1 MTNRSAFRI
10 PNSEFPMAKDLD
22 ELLKQ
27 PSEWL
32 RGAGPVSDIVISSRI
47 RLAGNLEK
55 YPFATRATKTSQ
67 GEVFTVVKEGLGRIV
82 TLRKPLIVQMGEL
95 DEVDRQFLVE
105 RHLVSREH
113 IVHPD
118 SKGVAI
124 GSGEVVSVMINEEDH
139 LRLQV
144 MQSGLNLRDGWS
156 LIDTLDDEL
165 SEQLPYAYSTD
176 WGYLT
181 CCPTNT
187 GTGMRASVMAHL
199 PALVITKQINKVLHT
214 ITKLGLT
221 ARGLYGEGT
230 EASGNFF
237 QISNQVAL
245 GRAEEEI
252 IENIERI
259 LKEVIHQEQT
269 ARESLM
275 TNNRVQLED
284 RIWRA
289 FGILQ
294 HAKTMS
300 STEALD
306 LLSAVRLG
314 VDLGLMSANSAE
326 GRPASGGGGTAGN
339 GNGLDRTIVNEM
351 FLFSQPAHLQK
362 LEGKVL
368 TAKERDTKRAQLIRT
383 KLGGQK

>member
-1 MTNRSAFRI
+1 MTRK
-10 PNSEFPMAKDLD
+10 ELD

-32 RGAGPVSDIVISSRI
+32 RGAGPVPDIVISSRI
-47 RLAGNLEK
+47 RLARNLEK
-55 YPFATRATKTSQ
+55 FPFATRATNDSQ
-67 GEVFTVVKEGLGRIV
+67 AQVLKLAVEGIKQCPTIKHPIILE
-82 TLRKPLIVQMGEL
+82 MGEL

-105 RHLVSREH
+105 RHLVSRDH

-118 SKGVAI
+118 HKGVAI
-124 GSGEVVSVMINEEDH
+124 GEGEVVSVMINEEDH

-144 MQSGLNLRDGWS
+144 MRSGMNLPDAWS
-156 LIDTLDDEL
+156 LVDALDDEL
-165 SEQLPYAYSTD
+165 SEMVPYAYSSD

-187 GTGMRASVMAHL
+187 GTGMRSSVMAHL

-245 GRAEEEI
+245 GRSEEEI
-252 IENIERI
+252 IENIDRI
-259 LKEVIHQEQT
+259 LKEIIHQEQA
-269 ARESLM
+269 ARDGLVTSSR
-275 TNNRVQLED
+275 TQLED

-289 FGILQ
+289 FGLLK

-300 STEALD
+300 SNEALD

-314 VDLGLMSANSAE
+314 VDLGLMSAN
-326 GRPASGGGGTAGN
+326 GGSVATGD
-339 GNGLDRTIVNEM
+339 GLDLKTVNEL
-351 FLFSQPAHLQK
+351 FIFSQPAHLQK
-362 LEGKVL
+362 LEGKTL
-368 TAKERDTKRAQLIRT
+368 TAKERDTKRAQLLRAR
-383 KLGGQK
+383 LGSHL

>member
-1 MTNRSAFRI
+1 
-10 PNSEFPMAKDLD
+10 MAKELD

-27 PSEWL
+27 SSEWL

-47 RLAGNLEK
+47 RLARNLEK
-55 YPFATRATKTSQ
+55 FPFATRATKASE
-67 GEVFTVVKEGLGRIV
+67 GDVLAAVKEGLAQTEAFKR
-82 TLRKPLIVQMGEL
+82 PLIFEMGEL

-113 IVHPD
+113 VAQPD
-118 SKGVAI
+118 HKAVVVGP
-124 GSGEVVSVMINEEDH
+124 GEVTSIMINEEDH
-139 LRLQV
+139 LRIQV
-144 MQSGLNLRDGWS
+144 MQSGFNLNDAWS
-156 LIDTLDDEL
+156 IIDALDDEL
-165 SEQLPYAYSTD
+165 SAALPFAYSSE

-187 GTGMRASVMAHL
+187 GTGMRASVMVHL
-199 PALVITKQINKVLHT
+199 PSLVITKQINKVLHT

-245 GRAEEEI
+245 GRREAEL
-252 IENIERI
+252 IENLERI
-259 LKEVIHQEQT
+259 LKQVIDHEQT

-275 TNNRVQLED
+275 TNNRTQLED

-294 HAKTMS
+294 HARTMS
-300 STEALD
+300 SSEALD

-314 VDLGLMSANSAE
+314 VDLGVVAN
-326 GRPASGGGGTAGN
+326 GTAKAGV
-339 GNGLDRTIVNEM
+339 DRKAVNEL

-362 LEGKVL
+362 LEGKAL
-368 TAKERDTKRAQLIRT
+368 GAQERDAKRAQLIRDR
-383 KLGGQK
+383 LGVH

>member
-1 MTNRSAFRI
+1 
-10 PNSEFPMAKDLD
+10 MANALD
-22 ELLKQ
+22 ALLRQ
-27 PSEWL
+27 PSAWL
-32 RGAGPVSDIVISSRI
+32 RGIGPVSDIVMSSRI
-47 RLAGNLEK
+47 RLARNLEK
-55 YPFATRATKTSQ
+55 IPFATRATKASQ
-67 GEVFTVVKEGLGRIV
+67 AEVLQLAREALGQTV
-82 TLRKPLIVQMGEL
+82 TLKRSLFLEMGEL

-118 SKGVAI
+118 QKGVAI
-124 GSGEVVSVMINEEDH
+124 GEGEVISVMVNEEDH
-139 LRLQV
+139 LRIQV
-144 MQSGLNLRDGWS
+144 IQSGLNLRDAWA
-156 LIDTLDDEL
+156 LIDGLDDEL
-165 SEQLPYAYSTD
+165 SEQLPYAYSSD

-199 PALVITKQINKVLHT
+199 PSLVLTKQINKVLHT

-237 QISNQVAL
+237 QISNQVSL
-245 GRAEEEI
+245 GRSEEEI
-252 IENIERI
+252 LENIERI
-259 LKEVIHQEQT
+259 LKEVIHQEQA

-275 TNNRVQLED
+275 TSNRTQLED

-289 FGILQ
+289 YGILR

-300 STEALD
+300 SSEALD

-314 VDLGLMSANSAE
+314 VDLGLMD
-326 GRPASGGGGTAGN
+326 
-339 GNGLDRTIVNEM
+339 GLDRKAVNEL
-351 FLFSQPAHLQK
+351 FVFSQPAHLQK
-362 LEGKVL
+362 LEGKTL
-368 TAKERDTKRAQLIRT
+368 TAKERDTKRAHLIRDR
-383 KLGGQK
+383 LGKPEGP

>member
-1 MTNRSAFRI
+1 
-10 PNSEFPMAKDLD
+10 MAHELD

-47 RLAGNLEK
+47 RLARNLETFV
-55 YPFATRATKTSQ
+55 FATRATKASQ
-67 GEVFTVVKEGLGRIV
+67 GDVLRVATEGILQAASLKR
-82 TLRKPLIVQMGEL
+82 PLIVEMGEL

-105 RHLVSREH
+105 RHLISREH

-118 SKGVAI
+118 RKAVAV
-124 GSGEVVSVMINEEDH
+124 GEGEVVSIMINEEDH
-139 LRLQV
+139 LRIQV
-144 MQSGLNLRDGWS
+144 MQSGLNLKDAWS
-156 LIDTLDDEL
+156 LIDRLDDEL
-165 SEQLPYAYSTD
+165 SQVLPYAYSTE

-187 GTGMRASVMAHL
+187 GTGMRSSVMLHL
-199 PALVITKQINKVLHT
+199 PSLVITKQINKVLHT

-221 ARGLYGEGT
+221 ARGLFGEGT

-237 QISNQVAL
+237 QISNQVSL
-245 GRAEEEI
+245 GRSEEDI
-252 IENIERI
+252 VENLERI
-259 LKEVIHQEQT
+259 LKEVIHQEQA
-269 ARESLM
+269 AREALVA
-275 TNNRVQLED
+275 NNRVQLED

-289 FGILQ
+289 FGILR

-306 LLSAVRLG
+306 LFSAVRLG
-314 VDLGLMSANSAE
+314 VDLNLMD
-326 GRPASGGGGTAGN
+326 SGVN
-339 GNGLDRTIVNEM
+339 RTIVNEL

-362 LEGKVL
+362 LEGKTL
-368 TAKERDTKRAQLIRT
+368 SAKERDVKRAELIRQ
-383 KLGGQK
+383 KLGGQS

>member
-1 MTNRSAFRI
+1 M
-10 PNSEFPMAKDLD
+10 PKELD
-22 ELLKQ
+22 ELIKQ

-32 RGAGPVSDIVISSRI
+32 RGAGPVSEIVISSRI
-47 RLAGNLEK
+47 RLARNLDK
-55 YPFATRATKTSQ
+55 HLFATRATKVSQ
-67 GEVFTVVKEGLGRIV
+67 REVLAVVRDGLGRS
-82 TLRKPLIVQMGEL
+82 LKLKHPLLLEMGGL

-118 SKGVAI
+118 QKGVAI
-124 GSGEVVSVMINEEDH
+124 GPGEVISIMINEEDH
-139 LRLQV
+139 LRIQV
-144 MQSGLNLRDGWS
+144 MQSGLNLHDAWT
-156 LIDTLDDEL
+156 LIDELDDEL
-165 SEQLPYAYSTD
+165 SEVLPYAYATD

-187 GTGMRASVMAHL
+187 GTGMRASVMVHL
-199 PALVITKQINKVLHT
+199 PSLVITKQINKVLHT

-245 GRAEEEI
+245 GRSEEEI
-252 IENIERI
+252 LENLERI
-259 LKEVIHQEQT
+259 LKEVIHQEQA

-275 TNNRVQLED
+275 ANNRIQLED

-289 FGILQ
+289 FGILR
-294 HAKTMS
+294 HAKTMNS
-300 STEALD
+300 GEALD

-314 VDLGLMSANSAE
+314 VDLGLMSANGGS
-326 GRPASGGGGTAGN
+326 PSG
-339 GNGLDRTIVNEM
+339 GNGLDRVKVNEL
-351 FLFSQPAHLQK
+351 FIFSQPAHLQK
-362 LEGKVL
+362 LEGKAL
-368 TAKERDTKRAQLIRT
+368 TAKERDAKRAQLIRSQ
-383 KLGGQK
+383 LGGQT

>member
-1 MTNRSAFRI
+1 
-10 PNSEFPMAKDLD
+10 MAKELDDLI
-22 ELLKQ
+22 KQ

-32 RGAGPVSDIVISSRI
+32 RGAGPVSDIVMSSRL
-47 RLAGNLEK
+47 RLARNLEK
-55 YPFATRATKTSQ
+55 YPFATRATKASQ
-67 GEVFTVVKEGLGRIV
+67 AAVLSIVKEGVRQSP
-82 TLRKPLIVQMGEL
+82 TLKRPLIFEMGEL

-113 IVHPD
+113 VVHAD
-118 SKGVAI
+118 SKAVAI
-124 GSGEVVSVMINEEDH
+124 GQGEVISIMINEEDH
-139 LRLQV
+139 LRIQV
-144 MQSGLNLRDGWS
+144 MQSGLNLTDAWS
-156 LIDTLDDEL
+156 LIDALDDEL
-165 SEQLPYAYSTD
+165 SERIPYAYSTD

-199 PALVITKQINKVLHT
+199 PSLVITKQINKLLHT

-245 GRAEEEI
+245 GRSEEEI
-252 IENIERI
+252 IENLDRI
-259 LKEVIHQEQT
+259 LKEVINQEQA

-275 TNNRVQLED
+275 TNSRVQLED
-284 RIWRA
+284 RICRA
-289 FGILQ
+289 LGILK

-300 STEALD
+300 SSEALD

-314 VDLGLMSANSAE
+314 VDLGLM
-326 GRPASGGGGTAGN
+326 
-339 GNGLDRTIVNEM
+339 NGLDRTTVNEL
-351 FLFSQPAHLQK
+351 FIFSQPAHLQK
-362 LEGKVL
+362 LEGKGL
-368 TAKERDTKRAQLIRT
+368 NARERDTKRAELIRSR
-383 KLGGQK
+383 LGGSV

>member
-1 MTNRSAFRI
+1 
-10 PNSEFPMAKDLD
+10 MAKEIDALM
-22 ELLKQ
+22 KQ

-32 RGAGPVSDIVISSRI
+32 RGAGPVSDIVMSSRI
-47 RLAGNLEK
+47 RLARNLEK
-55 YPFATRATKTSQ
+55 FPFATRATKASQ
-67 GEVFTVVKEGLGRIV
+67 ADVLKAVKEGLAQSV
-82 TLRKPLIVQMGEL
+82 TLNKPVVLEIGDL

-113 IVHPD
+113 VVHPEH
-118 SKGVAI
+118 KGVAI
-124 GSGEVVSVMINEEDH
+124 GQGEVISIMINEEDH
-139 LRLQV
+139 LRIQV
-144 MQSGLNLRDGWS
+144 MQSGLNLHDAWS
-156 LIDTLDDEL
+156 LIDALDDEL
-165 SEQLPYAYSTD
+165 SETLPFAYSSD

-187 GTGMRASVMAHL
+187 GTGLRASVMGHL
-199 PALVITKQINKVLHT
+199 PALVLTKQINKVLHT

-245 GRAEEEI
+245 GRSEEEI
-252 IENIERI
+252 IENIDRI
-259 LKEVIHQEQT
+259 LNEVIHQEQA
-269 ARESLM
+269 ARESLL
-275 TNNRVQLED
+275 TTNRVQLED

-289 FGILQ
+289 FGILR
-294 HAKTMS
+294 HAQTMS

-314 VDLGLMSANSAE
+314 VDLGLM
-326 GRPASGGGGTAGN
+326 
-339 GNGLDRTIVNEM
+339 NGLNRTVVNEL

-362 LEGKVL
+362 LEGKTF
-368 TAKERDTKRAQLIRT
+368 TAKDRDTKRAQLIRSR
-383 KLGGQK
+383 LGGQS

>member
-1 MTNRSAFRI
+1 
-10 PNSEFPMAKDLD
+10 MAEALD
-22 ELLKQ
+22 ALLKQ

-32 RGAGPVSDIVISSRI
+32 RGVGPVSDIVMSSRI
-47 RLAGNLEK
+47 RLARNLDK
-55 YPFATRATKTSQ
+55 FPFATRATKATQ
-67 GEVFTVVKEGLGRIV
+67 AEVLKLVRETLGQTV
-82 TLRKPLIVQMGEL
+82 TLKRSLFLEMGSL
-95 DEVDRQFLVE
+95 SEVDRQFLVE

-118 SKGVAI
+118 HKGVAI
-124 GSGEVVSVMINEEDH
+124 GEGEVVSVMVNEEDH
-139 LRLQV
+139 LRIQV
-144 MQSGLNLRDGWS
+144 MQSGLNLRDAWA
-156 LIDTLDDEL
+156 LIDGLDDEL
-165 SEQLPYAYSTD
+165 SEQLPYAYSSD

-199 PALVITKQINKVLHT
+199 PSLVLTKQINKVLHT

-237 QISNQVAL
+237 QISNQVSL
-245 GRAEEEI
+245 GRSEEEI
-252 IENIERI
+252 LENLDRI
-259 LKEVIHQEQT
+259 LKEVIHQEQA

-275 TNNRVQLED
+275 TGNRTQLED

-289 FGILQ
+289 YGILK

-300 STEALD
+300 SSEALD

-314 VDLGLMSANSAE
+314 VDLGLM
-326 GRPASGGGGTAGN
+326 
-339 GNGLDRTIVNEM
+339 NGLTRKAVNEL
-351 FLFSQPAHLQK
+351 FIFSQPAHLQK
-362 LEGKVL
+362 LEGKTL
-368 TAKERDTKRAQLIRT
+368 TAKERDTKRAYLIRDR
-383 KLGGQK
+383 LGGQANV

>member
-1 MTNRSAFRI
+1 
-10 PNSEFPMAKDLD
+10 MAHKELDDLIR
-22 ELLKQ
+22 Q

-32 RGAGPVSDIVISSRI
+32 RGGGPMSDLVMSSRI
-47 RLAGNLEK
+47 RLARNLEK
-55 YPFATRATKTSQ
+55 FPFATRATKASQ
-67 GEVFTVVKEGLGRIV
+67 AEVLEAVKGGLSRSVILKHPLLFT
-82 TLRKPLIVQMGEL
+82 MGEL
-95 DEVDRQFLVE
+95 AEVDRQFLVE

-118 SKGVAI
+118 SKAVAI
-124 GSGEVVSVMINEEDH
+124 GAGEVTSIMINEEDH
-139 LRLQV
+139 LRIQV
-144 MQSGLNLRDGWS
+144 MQSGLNLRDAWT

-165 SEQLPYAYSTD
+165 SDSIPYAYSTD

-187 GTGMRASVMAHL
+187 GTGMRASVMVHL
-199 PALVITKQINKVLHT
+199 PCLVITKQINKVLHT

-245 GRAEEEI
+245 GRSEDEI
-252 IENIERI
+252 IENLERI
-259 LKEVIHQEQT
+259 INEVIHQEQ
-269 ARESLM
+269 AGREALLS
-275 TNNRVQLED
+275 NNRTQLED

-300 STEALD
+300 SGEALD

-314 VDLGLMSANSAE
+314 VDLQLM
-326 GRPASGGGGTAGN
+326 
-339 GNGLDRTIVNEM
+339 NGLNRTTVNEL
-351 FLFSQPAHLQK
+351 FIFSQPAHLQK
-362 LEGKVL
+362 LEGKIL
-368 TAKERDTKRAQLIRT
+368 SAKERDATRAQLIRSR
-383 KLGGQK
+383 LGGHH